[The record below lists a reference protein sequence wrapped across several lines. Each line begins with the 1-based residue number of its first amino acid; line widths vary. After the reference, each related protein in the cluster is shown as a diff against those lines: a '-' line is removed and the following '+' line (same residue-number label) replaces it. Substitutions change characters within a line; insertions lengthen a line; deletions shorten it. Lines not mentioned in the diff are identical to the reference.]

1 MQGKY
6 FFIFPF
12 LLFAAII
19 DLNGAI
25 IDSKQDTVIL
35 SNISEFLA
43 YKDRGIILLRTY
55 NIKYTFI
62 ANHLDTTDK
71 NTIAFLDSLA
81 NILLQRDIKSI
92 NVLIHLSIK
101 YSSERTY
108 NFSHMYEEIISYL
121 VSKNVRELQMSGYNY
136 LGEKPII
143 DCFAFDNKDLINDC
157 LKTEYKI
164 NQRVEFLIEF
174 E

>member
-35 SNISEFLA
+35 SNIRDLLA
-43 YKDRGIILLRTY
+43 YKDGGTILLRTY

-81 NILLQRDIKSI
+81 NVLLQRDIKSI

-101 YSSERTY
+101 YPPEYSY
-108 NFSHMYEEIISYL
+108 NFPHMYEEIISYL
-121 VSKNVRELQMSGYNY
+121 ANKNVRKLQMSGYNY

-143 DCFAFDNKDLINDC
+143 DCFNLDNQKSIDEC
-157 LKTEYKI
+157 LNPNSAK
-164 NQRVEFLIEF
+164 N
-174 E
+174 